1 MPDTVRETFDQL
13 RQLLKWDINHMREF
27 QQGGNYAIALLV
39 AIGCEAIGLLLG
51 RHDCSP
57 SREREAVPGRPSR
70 F

>member
-27 QQGGNYAIALLV
+27 QEG
-39 AIGCEAIGLLLG
+39 EAIGLLLG